1 MSALQEIRPFTDAI
15 LGAVRRPL
23 NVGFLSPHNPFD
35 RTTFSGTAHHM
46 AHALRQRPEIA
57 LTVLGPHRPVRT
69 GERMLRRLIPA
80 RPVEVE
86 KLDLHGVDLVIG
98 LAATNLLDRLG
109 ALSRVPFVHVTDAT
123 PSFLREFYGWDVP
136 PGSDELEERVVSRAA
151 LTVYSS
157 RYMARRAASE
167 FGLNPG
173 HGIAAVPFGAN
184 FDGLPQ
190 DMPEKPNAGHL
201 RLFWAG
207 CEWDRKGGALAI
219 AALDELR
226 ARGLDVRLAV
236 AGFVPQG
243 LRAHP
248 GVDAVGYLDKNNP
261 RDAQRLSRLF
271 ADAHLFVLPTRADC
285 TPMVVAEAN
294 AHGTPVL
301 ITDVGGVASLM
312 DEGRNGRMLPL
323 SAGPREWA
331 EAIRALTRD
340 PDRHAALCRSSFAHS
355 RARLTWDAWARDVAA
370 LLHRSRVE
378 IPA

>member
-35 RTTFSGTAHHM
+35 RTAFSGTAHHM
-46 AHALRQRPEIA
+46 AHALRERPEIA
-57 LTVLGPHRPVRT
+57 LTVLGPHRAVRT

-86 KLDLHGVDLVIG
+86 RLDLRGLDLVIG

-167 FGLNPG
+167 FGLDPG

-190 DMPEKPNAGHL
+190 EMPEKPNAGPL

-207 CEWDRKGGALAI
+207 CEWDRKGGALAV

-226 ARGLDVRLAV
+226 ARGIDARLAL
-236 AGFVPQG
+236 AGFVPPG
-243 LRAHP
+243 LRGYP
-248 GVDAVGYLDKNNP
+248 GVDVVGYLDKNNP

-301 ITDVGGVASLM
+301 ITDVGGVGSLM
-312 DEGRNGRMLPL
+312 DEGRNGRMMPF

-331 EAIRALTRD
+331 ETVRALTRD
-340 PDRHAALCRSSFAHS
+340 PDRHVSLCRSSFAHS
-355 RARLTWDAWARDVAA
+355 HARLTWKAWARDVAA
-370 LLHRSRVE
+370 LLHRTRVE
-378 IPA
+378 VPA